1 MAAGAA
7 ADRFAGGRA
16 VEPGGHAAGHH
27 ARADSEH
34 LGMMIAQV
42 GVRSGV
48 TAEPFD
54 RRGLRAFNLHSANRS
69 KYVEFSRHN
78 IYTPSLQT
86 TISTRNAN
94 LKMRE
99 IQGFL
104 KVHFG
109 FSRHAHAPRVI
120 FTHSPKSA
128 ANFEKIGKSHEIV
141 TVRSS
146 DRNLGYE

>member
-1 MAAGAA
+1 MAAGAP

-16 VEPGGHAAGHH
+16 VEPCGHAAGHH

-54 RRGLRAFNLHSANRS
+54 RRGLRAFNFHPADRS
-69 KYVEFSRHN
+69 KYVEFTRHN
-78 IYTPSLQT
+78 IYPPSLQT

-94 LKMRE
+94 LKTPETR
-99 IQGFL
+99 GFL
-104 KVHFG
+104 KADFG
-109 FSRHAHAPRVI
+109 FSRHPHAPRVI
-120 FTHSPKSA
+120 FTHSLKLSSSCWKFQEKS
-128 ANFEKIGKSHEIV
+128 
-141 TVRSS
+141 R
-146 DRNLGYE
+146 DRHGPAI